1 MTTKKNKPAPKS
13 RPGVHASEK
22 ASRKAKPAKPTK
34 STSWKRSKV
43 ADAHD
48 RYANQEVSF

>member
-22 ASRKAKPAKPTK
+22 ASRKAKPTK
-34 STSWKRSKV
+34 STSGKRSKV

-48 RYANQEVSF
+48 RYAN